1 MTEEQKEILIAKMLD
16 APSALSDEDLDAI
29 RHDEELRDIYDA
41 SSAVSNACV
50 SQPELD
56 VAAEWRRFR
65 PRIRRRPTAMRWIMR
80 VAAIFLGVIFVSA
93 VAVRM
98 INSLFTGDQQ
108 PVIAKLSPRENVTEV
123 PSLPQS
129 PQAVVAEEDPI
140 RVEPAIDKRRSMA
153 PTRHIA
159 KTEKI
164 RPETTPHQAETD
176 IDVDEFI
183 RIQQAR
189 IDNDLAMLV
198 AESYLEEFD
207 DLLPI
212 LDAAGVYSQE
222 LDNAVRK
229 VTME

>member
-29 RHDEELRDIYDA
+29 RNDEELRDIYDA

-50 SQPELD
+50 GQPELD
-56 VAAEWRRFR
+56 VEAEWKRFR
-65 PRIRRRPTAMRWIMR
+65 PRIRRRPTAMRWVMR
-80 VAAIFLGVIFVSA
+80 VAAIFLGVAFLSA

-98 INSLFTGDQQ
+98 IDSLFTNDQQ
-108 PVIAKLSPRENVTEV
+108 PVVAKLSLQEDMTET

-129 PQAVVAEEDPI
+129 PQAIVTEDPI
-140 RVEPAIDKRRSMA
+140 RVEPIIDKRRPMA
-153 PTRHIA
+153 PGRHIA
-159 KTEKI
+159 KAEKKWTEA
-164 RPETTPHQAETD
+164 TPHQSETD

-189 IDNDLAMLV
+189 IDNDLAMQV
-198 AESYLEEFD
+198 AESYMDEFD
-207 DLLPI
+207 ELLPI
-212 LDAAGVYSQE
+212 LDAAGAYSPE